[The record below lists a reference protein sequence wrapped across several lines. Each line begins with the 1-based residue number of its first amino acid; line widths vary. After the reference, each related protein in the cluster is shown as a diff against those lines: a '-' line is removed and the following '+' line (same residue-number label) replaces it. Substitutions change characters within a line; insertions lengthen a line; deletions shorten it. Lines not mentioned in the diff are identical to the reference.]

1 VVERFVREL
10 RPKCGVALRLTA
22 LLHDAAE
29 YVIGDLISPFKTA
42 IGLDYKAFENRLSSA
57 IHVRF
62 GLPADAPSADVV
74 LIKQADRISAYFEAT
89 QLAGFT
95 REEAESF
102 FGTPKGVSPPRL
114 VPLPAPDAEAA
125 YLDRFRRLSA
135 AL

>member
-1 VVERFVREL
+1 
-10 RPKCGVALRLTA
+10 
-22 LLHDAAE
+22 
-29 YVIGDLISPFKTA
+29 
-42 IGLDYKAFENRLSSA
+42 
-57 IHVRF
+57 
-62 GLPADAPSADVV
+62 LPADAPSADIV

-114 VPLPAPDAEAA
+114 VPLPAPDAETA